1 MSQNAHETKK
11 THKNK
16 NMLDKKKKK
25 HVFLWLRC
33 HLDHARLHT
42 FIWPTLN
49 TATLNTTLHAHSE
62 WFTFAE
68 PEHKLRS
75 WWSLFIYLNLSAHWT
90 PCKKVNGYCQWGRIH
105 CEQLELCAI
114 LLWSAMHSCLK
125 SDPLIKLN
133 CHSDVIM
140 VASLCHLV
148 SLSASWQSLAF
159 HKAQSMTFLTSGFRY
174 SRMASTRRA
183 KLQQW
188 KLKHTMQNSC
198 KGDVGY
204 INKWSWARRRRCLMP
219 FPFKVLHSAVL
230 CWLCFPL
237 YQ

>member
-1 MSQNAHETKK
+1 MVYFCRTWAQASFMMKSLYLPEPFGSLDSVQKGERLLSMGTYPLRTAWTMRYPAMVSNAQ
-11 THKNK
+11 
-16 NMLDKKKKK
+16 
-25 HVFLWLRC
+25 
-33 HLDHARLHT
+33 
-42 FIWPTLN
+42 
-49 TATLNTTLHAHSE
+49 
-62 WFTFAE
+62 
-68 PEHKLRS
+68 
-75 WWSLFIYLNLSAHWT
+75 LF
-90 PCKKVNGYCQWGRIH
+90 
-105 CEQLELCAI
+105 E
-114 LLWSAMHSCLK
+114 

-159 HKAQSMTFLTSGFRY
+159 HKAQSITFLTSGFRY